1 MLTTVENQRDVKRN
15 DDFGKISGSRTTRQ
29 NRVRSQYMKAQVK
42 NNATHGVSKHRGKE
56 RWSGDQ
62 YPFEFEG
69 WREITVIVE
78 TETWT

>member
-1 MLTTVENQRDVKRN
+1 
-15 DDFGKISGSRTTRQ
+15 
-29 NRVRSQYMKAQVK
+29 MKAQVK